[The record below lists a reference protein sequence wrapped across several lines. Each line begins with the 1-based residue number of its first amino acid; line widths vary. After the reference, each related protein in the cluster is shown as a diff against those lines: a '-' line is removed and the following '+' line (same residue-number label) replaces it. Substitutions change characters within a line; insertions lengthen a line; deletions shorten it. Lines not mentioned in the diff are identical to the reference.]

1 MIPSE
6 IHLHNNNNANLFYSE
21 NGLQLIEGTM
31 RNDIYD
37 KHGNYIDFFVADYKD
52 SDGKEIIEHL
62 SENEP
67 IELIQDTSYPYDQF
81 AISVWSSDPI
91 QLGYVPDI
99 ISPLISHKLDD
110 KNKKVNA
117 IIKKIKLNA
126 HDECKIEIRVFVD
139 KVKKFS

>member
-1 MIPSE
+1 M
-6 IHLHNNNNANLFYSE
+6 
-21 NGLQLIEGTM
+21 
-31 RNDIYD
+31 
-37 KHGNYIDFFVADYKD
+37 ADYKD

-110 KNKKVNA
+110 KPARA
-117 IIKKIKLNA
+117 IFQVLVDFFQSFRLLCRLKKIAQAFYRALI
-126 HDECKIEIRVFVD
+126 H
-139 KVKKFS
+139 